1 VSTRRSDR
9 SAEER
14 FSISP
19 DRLQVVVRDGF
30 DRTRRDY
37 DWRAPLGILAGLL
50 VAAASSDFSAK
61 NKRLGLDGSQWQIV
75 VLIGIAVCV
84 VWLIVTL
91 VRRSRHAY
99 TAQDFVRAIEEAADL
114 APVERRA
121 LFFCRSAGDDRVLVY
136 EDPIWECLLL
146 PHVNVAGLANIEYQD
161 DPFLMEWVS
170 RSLGLDMGKFAVH
183 YLEGCDLI
191 SLKHS
196 EYHEAPTR
204 YEFRFFN
211 VIAFERTAI
220 CELSSTVRG
229 RKFFWKTIGDLES
242 SRNWQR
248 NKDVTRHISDNYDA
262 FFVRA
267 KPFGP
272 SGAAT

>member
-1 VSTRRSDR
+1 MSARRSDR
-9 SAEER
+9 SADER

-30 DRTRRDY
+30 DRTRRDH
-37 DWRAPLGILAGLL
+37 DWRAPLGILVGLL

-61 NKRLGLDGSQWQIV
+61 TKRLGLDGGQWQIV
-75 VLIGIAVCV
+75 VLIGIAVCG
-84 VWLIVTL
+84 VWLLVTL

-99 TAQDFVRAIEEAADL
+99 TAQDLVRVIEEASDL
-114 APVERRA
+114 APVELRA
-121 LFFCRSAGDDRVLVY
+121 LFFCRSGTDDRVLVY
-136 EDPIWECLLL
+136 EDPVWECLLL
-146 PHVNVAGLANIEYQD
+146 PHVNVAGLANVEHQA
-161 DPFLMEWVS
+161 DPFLTEWVS
-170 RSLGLDMGKFAVH
+170 RSLGLDKGKFAVY

-196 EYHEAPTR
+196 EYHDAPTR

-211 VIAFERTAI
+211 VIASERTGI
-220 CELSSTVRG
+220 CEVSSTIHG
-229 RKFFWKTIGDLES
+229 RKFFWKTIGELES
-242 SRNWQR
+242 SRNWHR

-267 KPFGP
+267 KPFVPPVAG
-272 SGAAT
+272 S